1 MRTLSLIV
9 AGLALSFVLTL
20 APLAVPS
27 SAQAK
32 AAPKHAAAKHAT
44 RGTAAKK
51 HKRAKS
57 RVSMRHITVRRHG
70 LGYLPGFG
78 PKGVYTDA
86 PRGRLYGQPYSAT
99 GYSLPPFYTWEG
111 DRYYPGRPRFS
122 GGRWNGGS
130 FGPCYTQTPIG
141 PMWNC
146 GK

>member
-9 AGLALSFVLTL
+9 AGLALSFSLTL
-20 APLAVPS
+20 TPVAALS

-32 AAPKHAAAKHAT
+32 PAPKHATAAHKSKHVTAKHRT
-44 RGTAAKK
+44 RHVT
-51 HKRAKS
+51 
-57 RVSMRHITVRRHG
+57 RHITIRKRG

-78 PKGVYTDA
+78 PKGVYADA
-86 PRGRLYGQPYSAT
+86 PRERLYGQPYSAT
-99 GYSLPPFYTWEG
+99 GYSLPPFYTWDG
-111 DRYYPGRPRFS
+111 DRYYAGRPRFS